1 MESLAYDYLVVL
13 TASVFQGQ
21 ILELYWCA
29 FETSSRKVTEESSVC
44 IKPGDD
50 FPLAQACEV
59 LGLDQQDI
67 EEGDDWPSALQK
79 FNVFVYENIILKNA
93 TLCLVTLGDE
103 LLCRSIPDL
112 CARTG
117 VKLAPHFSKSFFLE
131 SEFQHAF
138 PTAKQTLS
146 LAVMLQR
153 T

>member
-1 MESLAYDYLVVL
+1 
-13 TASVFQGQ
+13 
-21 ILELYWCA
+21 
-29 FETSSRKVTEESSVC
+29 VTEESSVC

-93 TLCLVTLGDE
+93 TLCLVTVGDE

-138 PTAKQTLS
+138 PNAKQTMS

-153 T
+153 TL